1 MEGAM
6 TNLRGIHVLSV
17 RKHEEEMS
25 RFQVGLCDLTA
36 KGFKRIPSYSTFVLP
51 HFMSIPT
58 KKRWNTLA
66 GDRLVFVSFL
76 SVSVMQIEYT
86 YTHKM
91 HVHSPPLVSQKPVKR

>member
-17 RKHEEEMS
+17 RKHKEEMS
-25 RFQVGLCDLTA
+25 LLCDLRA
-36 KGFKRIPSYSTFVLP
+36 KGFKWIPSSSTFVLP

-58 KKRWNTLA
+58 KKRWNPLA

-91 HVHSPPLVSQKPVKR
+91 HVLSLPLVSQKPIKR